1 VDQRTGLTL
10 RSILSVPLWIKQ
22 GIIGVL
28 QVADT
33 EAGRFKLTD
42 LRLVEGLAATA
53 STAIENARLYERAQ
67 QEIVERQRAQE
78 ALRVAKEAA
87 EAANRAK
94 SEFLARMSHE
104 IRTPIHGIIGMT
116 ALTLDT
122 ELTLEQ
128 RECLGMAKS
137 SADLL
142 LEIIS
147 DILDFSKIEAGR
159 LELEETDFDL
169 RTVVEQAVETMALR
183 AHQKGL
189 ELVCHIPTHA
199 PTAWVGD
206 PGRLQQ
212 VLVNLIGNSI
222 KFTEQGEVVVQVA
235 VESQDTQAAELAF
248 SVRDT
253 GIGIAE
259 DKQALIFEAFRQA
272 DGSTTRKYGGTG
284 LGLTISRQLVELMGG
299 RLWADSRL
307 GTGSAFHFTIKVKQ
321 QPNTDG
327 GVKPAAAA
335 EWNGMPA
342 LVIDD
347 NATQRLALREMLSQW
362 GFSVTEVESG
372 RAGLREL
379 ERASPPFRLVL
390 LDKLMPDMDGCVVA
404 EQIKAAHLSPASIVV
419 MLPSDHL
426 HDDIARCRELGI
438 AAHVTKPV
446 KRSELFNAVSTV
458 LGYASGETKKTER
471 LTPAVQG
478 PCRRILLAEDN
489 LAAQLVGKKTLEKMG
504 HTVQVA
510 ANGLEAIQM
519 LEANPFDLILM
530 DVEMPQMDG
539 LEATRAIRKR
549 EAGSGR
555 HIPILTV
562 TAYAM
567 KEDRDM
573 CLAAGADSYLS
584 KPLNPKTLGSAIEQF
599 MPPAHNI
606 QTAPPVDLAVA
617 LEMVGGDSELLRE
630 AVGIFLEQD
639 YPRHLKELKE
649 GLALQDAP
657 TVKAA
662 AHGIKGALASFGGL
676 PARDAAL
683 QIETLA
689 RQGNLQDA
697 PGAAEKLE
705 TEMSRFAAYYARP
718 TWD

>member
-1 VDQRTGLTL
+1 VQSSR
-10 RSILSVPLWIKQ
+10 VP
-22 GIIGVL
+22 
-28 QVADT
+28 
-33 EAGRFKLTD
+33 
-42 LRLVEGLAATA
+42 
-53 STAIENARLYERAQ
+53 
-67 QEIVERQRAQE
+67 
-78 ALRVAKEAA
+78 
-87 EAANRAK
+87 
-94 SEFLARMSHE
+94 
-104 IRTPIHGIIGMT
+104 T
-116 ALTLDT
+116 AL
-122 ELTLEQ
+122 
-128 RECLGMAKS
+128 
-137 SADLL
+137 
-142 LEIIS
+142 
-147 DILDFSKIEAGR
+147 
-159 LELEETDFDL
+159 
-169 RTVVEQAVETMALR
+169 
-183 AHQKGL
+183 
-189 ELVCHIPTHA
+189 
-199 PTAWVGD
+199 VGD

-235 VESQDTQAAELAF
+235 VESQDAQAAELAF

-259 DKQALIFEAFRQA
+259 DKQALVFEAFRQA
-272 DGSTTRKYGGTG
+272 DGSTTRKFGGTG

-307 GTGSAFHFTIKVKQ
+307 GAGSAFHFTIKVKL
-321 QPNTDG
+321 QPDTGG

-362 GFSVTEVESG
+362 GFSVTETEG
-372 RAGLREL
+372 GQAGLREL
-379 ERASPPFRLVL
+379 LRASPPFRLVL

-404 EQIKAAHLSPASIVV
+404 EQIKAAHLSQASIVV

-426 HDDIARCRELGI
+426 HDDIARCRKLGI

-446 KRSELFNAVSTV
+446 KRSELFKAVSTV
-458 LGYASGETKKTER
+458 LGYASGETKKAER

-504 HTVQVA
+504 YTVQVA
-510 ANGLEAIQM
+510 ANGLEAIHL
-519 LEANPFDLILM
+519 LEANSFDLILM

-539 LEATRAIRKR
+539 LEATRAIRQR
-549 EAGSGR
+549 EVGSGR

-567 KEDRDM
+567 KEDREM

-599 MPPAHNI
+599 MPPANNI
-606 QTAPPVDLAVA
+606 QAAPPVDLAVA
-617 LEMVGGDSELLRE
+617 LETVGGDSELLRE

-639 YPRHLKELKE
+639 YPGHLEKLKE
-649 GLALQDAP
+649 GLARQDAP